1 MRPREH
7 PESPAGGAGP
17 GKGAGQGTW
26 RVEVT
31 GAGSVSRAGVPSCA
45 ECQEGDRRVFL
56 GPLGRIPGRG
66 RDPPIQAPA
75 GRKQTWGAQT
85 SARSVGPRVLAP
97 RPAARHYLHEDPEK
111 QGSDPDLNG
120 QFSHGVAGA
129 APAAAA
135 GALGGSRS
143 LAGAGSPDPG
153 RRGRRAPGRGR
164 GREAGAGRG
173 GRAAGRT
180 QHKSPAQG
188 SGVRG
193 RSADR
198 PRRSQPRGPCAERE
212 GAWGTPGSPAPGTAS
227 ASWARRAL
235 RSRPGEGKP
244 GEART
249 PPPPLRAPR
258 LPRQWAAPGLGAR
271 AARSLGLCLR
281 PLCVSSL
288 VLDSRCS
295 RGSGSL
301 AHALTWAG
309 SSGAL

>member
-120 QFSHGVAGA
+120 QY
-129 APAAAA
+129 
-135 GALGGSRS
+135 AL
-143 LAGAGSPDPG
+143 
-153 RRGRRAPGRGR
+153 
-164 GREAGAGRG
+164 
-173 GRAAGRT
+173 
-180 QHKSPAQG
+180 K
-188 SGVRG
+188 
-193 RSADR
+193 
-198 PRRSQPRGPCAERE
+198 
-212 GAWGTPGSPAPGTAS
+212 
-227 ASWARRAL
+227 
-235 RSRPGEGKP
+235 
-244 GEART
+244 
-249 PPPPLRAPR
+249 
-258 LPRQWAAPGLGAR
+258 
-271 AARSLGLCLR
+271 
-281 PLCVSSL
+281 
-288 VLDSRCS
+288 VL
-295 RGSGSL
+295 
-301 AHALTWAG
+301 
-309 SSGAL
+309 